1 MSTHLAIRSAL
12 QGATDAAAAPE
23 VTAAQGALAP
33 ATVAGLVLLAVG
45 LCLVPIATQALR
57 AIRPGRNVFFARWG
71 FAQVL
76 VSVLV
81 AAVVGWAVSA
91 LAPPLVAERWAIP
104 AGLAAALGVAWYA
117 ARTLHPEGWRALG
130 LADLGGPRDHAA
142 GLALLAIGAPA
153 LLGVA
158 LIWARLVGARP
169 LGATASAALEG
180 DPVALALVLVGLPLV
195 FELYF
200 RGFLLP
206 LFAQNFSERGGLWL
220 CALFGASVGG
230 VGTLG
235 AQIVLGALAGQLRL
249 RTHRVV
255 PCVVLHALYNGA
267 VLGAALLFDGASNF
281 WTPL

>member
-1 MSTHLAIRSAL
+1 MNPSDAILPAL
-12 QGATDAAAAPE
+12 QEGAGATQAAGS
-23 VTAAQGALAP
+23 QGALSP
-33 ATVAGLVLLAVG
+33 ELVTGLVLLAAA
-45 LCLVPIATQALR
+45 LCLVPIADRALH

-71 FAQVL
+71 FAQAL

-81 AAVVGWAVSA
+81 AAAVGWAVSA
-91 LAPPLVAERWAIP
+91 FAAPDVAERWAIP
-104 AGLAAALGVAWYA
+104 AGLTAALVVAWHA

-130 LADLGGPRDHAA
+130 LTGPGGPRDHAA
-142 GLALLAIGAPA
+142 AVALLVLGAPA
-153 LLGVA
+153 VLGVG
-158 LIWARLVGARP
+158 LVWARVVGADP
-169 LGATASAALEG
+169 LAGTAAAALGG

-206 LFAQNFSERGGLWL
+206 LLAQNFSERGGIWL

-230 VGTLG
+230 VGALG
-235 AQIVLGALAGQLRL
+235 AQLVLGALAGQLRL
-249 RTHRVV
+249 RTQRVL

-267 VLGAALLFDGASNF
+267 VLVAALHLDGASGA